1 MSAAQPTTR
10 RWRFASASS
19 STFRLASIVSVCFEL
34 VSQEFHFLAFLEFF
48 LFIYVKHYL
57 RL

>member
-34 VSQEFHFLAFLEFF
+34 VPQEFHFLAFFRVFF
-48 LFIYVKHYL
+48 FVHL
-57 RL
+57 R